1 MSLAQTYL
9 DLFRRNP
16 ALARL
21 LAGEFVSGIGDWLYL
36 VAVLVVVY
44 ADSNSPV
51 LLGIVGAAR
60 ILPYVLLSV
69 PAGIVAD
76 RFDRR
81 MVLLVTDV
89 ARGVLMLGLVAAVVL
104 GAPTL
109 VIVAISILAA
119 CFSTFFGP
127 AIGALIPTLVEER
140 DLGVANSAWATLD
153 NVAFIVGPAVAGILL
168 ASGGLEFAFLLNA
181 VSFAIVAVVLWKLP
195 IPTSDEGGEGRE

>member
-1 MSLAQTYL
+1 MSLFGTYL
-9 DLFRRNP
+9 DVLRRSP

-44 ADSNSPV
+44 AESSSPA

-81 MVLLVTDV
+81 RHLQHLAGGGVELLD
-89 ARGVLMLGLVAAVVL
+89 RLGGLVGRREHL
-104 GAPTL
+104 
-109 VIVAISILAA
+109 
-119 CFSTFFGP
+119 
-127 AIGALIPTLVEER
+127 
-140 DLGVANSAWATLD
+140 DLEA
-153 NVAFIVGPAVAGILL
+153 
-168 ASGGLEFAFLLNA
+168 
-181 VSFAIVAVVLWKLP
+181 
-195 IPTSDEGGEGRE
+195 GGEAATHRSDPPSMRRPIRARDRGTASSRRARTTGS